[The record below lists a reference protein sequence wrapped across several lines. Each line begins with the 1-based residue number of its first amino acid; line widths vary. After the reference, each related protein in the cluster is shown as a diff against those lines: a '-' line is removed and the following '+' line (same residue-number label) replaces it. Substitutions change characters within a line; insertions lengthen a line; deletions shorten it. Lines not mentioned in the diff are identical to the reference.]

1 MFNMIQ
7 FADAQTAANVREINS
22 FLIEAGTDAD
32 YTISIV
38 FEEGEC
44 EPKTVT
50 TADGRVWTMTHVQNV
65 NVAFAGRSHQK
76 FEGMSGWVFRSQDG
90 TCSDMFLNSNPFG
103 VTPEW
108 QAREWMLHNE
118 ETVAWPTNVTIW

>member
-7 FADAQTAANVREINS
+7 FADAQTAVNAREINS
-22 FLIEAGTDAD
+22 FVIEAGTDAD

-44 EPKTVT
+44 EPKTIT
-50 TADGRVWTMTHVQNV
+50 TADNRVWTMTHVQNV
-65 NVAFAGRSHQK
+65 KVAFTGRSHQK
-76 FEGMSGWVFRSQDG
+76 FEAVSGWVFRSEDG

-108 QAREWMLHNE
+108 QAREWMRFNN
-118 ETVAWPTNVTIW
+118 ETVSLRTNVTIS

>member
-7 FADAQTAANVREINS
+7 FADSQTAANAREINS
-22 FLIEAGTDAD
+22 FMIEAGTDAD
-32 YTISIV
+32 YTISVV

-44 EPKTVT
+44 EPKTI
-50 TADGRVWTMTHVQNV
+50 TANGRVWTMTHVQNV
-65 NVAFAGRSHQK
+65 NVHFAGRSHQT

-90 TCSDMFLNSNPFG
+90 KYSDMFLNSNPFG

-108 QAREWMLHNE
+108 QAREWMRYNT
-118 ETVAWPTNVTIW
+118 ETVSMRTNVTIW